1 MRRQLLEK
9 LAEDDYRAG
18 AKSLEVMGN
27 HISPARAGRIL
38 RQEGERLHGELF
50 GPEAILKAGQAVVS
64 NPARL
69 MILTGDGSRY
79 RTNEADQKHGE
90 KGAVQ
95 GAGSG
100 AAAVAAEGETDRGWR
115 ENKIG
120 LVIRAQ
126 PGGYQP
132 DGSYAPPTEQVKT
145 YVATTADVYAFGR
158 DLHTEAKRRGLDQS
172 EEVVWVSDHGH
183 GMTELR
189 AREFDEANMV
199 TDFYHAAGRL
209 EECARILKGEGPA
222 FQRER
227 QRCFHGLRSW
237 LWEGKADRVIA
248 ALQSEASRLSP
259 RPKHL
264 AELAA
269 RPEAWTLWTHA
280 LYFEKHSATMDYPA
294 YRAKGWP
301 MGSGTVES
309 ACGQFGDRFKHN
321 RMRWTRKGADA
332 GHQVKAAILS
342 QDDRWA
348 NRWPQPIPTLDLPA
362 AS

>member
-1 MRRQLLEK
+1 MEK
-9 LAEDDYRAG
+9 LVEDDYRAG

-27 HISPARAGRIL
+27 RISPARAGRIL
-38 RQEGERLHGELF
+38 RQAGQRLHEEFF
-50 GPEAILKAGQAVVS
+50 GPEAILKAGQAVSS

-69 MILTGDGSRY
+69 LILTGDGSRY
-79 RTNEADQKHGE
+79 RTNEADQKRGE
-90 KGAVQ
+90 KKEEASGRAS
-95 GAGSG
+95 GGSG
-100 AAAVAAEGETDRGWR
+100 AAVMTAGGEPDRGWR

-145 YVATTADVYAFGR
+145 YVATTADVHAFGM

-183 GMTELR
+183 GMPELQ
-189 AREFDEANMV
+189 AREFAGAHLV
-199 TDFYHAAGRL
+199 TDFYHAADRL
-209 EECARILKGEGPA
+209 AECARIVKGEGPA

-237 LWEGKADRVIA
+237 LWEGKTDRVIA
-248 ALQSEASRLSP
+248 ALQSEASRLAP
-259 RPKHL
+259 RPQHL
-264 AELAA
+264 TELAA
-269 RPEAWTLWTHA
+269 MPEAWTLWTHA
-280 LYFEKHSATMDYPA
+280 LYFEKHSSTMDYPA

-321 RMRWTRKGADA
+321 RMRWTRQGADA

-348 NRWPQPIPTLDLPA
+348 KRWPPPIHSLDLPA